1 MNNNQNER
9 LQNICIYGG
18 VFGIL
23 ISATCLIQLMTYT
36 YYHWAAYAL
45 PAVYAISL
53 FVFLFLAL
61 QKLFA
66 PLLMIVSTVLSM
78 IAVAFVMIG
87 RVYSLI
93 LIVHFLYSLA
103 MTIVI
108 YMENVPAL
116 LKYRAGLKKQEE
128 LAWRDKI

>member
-9 LQNICIYGG
+9 QQNICIYGG

-36 YYHWAAYAL
+36 YYHWIAYML
-45 PAVYAISL
+45 PTIYVITL

-66 PLLMIVSTVLSM
+66 PVLMIISTVLSL
-78 IAVAFVMIG
+78 IALAFVMIG

-93 LIVHFLYSLA
+93 LIVHFLYCLT

-108 YMENVPAL
+108 YMENIPGL
-116 LKYRAGLKKQEE
+116 LKYRATLKKQEE
-128 LAWRDKI
+128 LAWKDKI